1 MSLVKLTTLAKA
13 DDEDDIVEDDE
24 EDPMIFPFK
33 SKLFL
38 QTGKDQELRRGKLQ
52 NKEKGATFAKHL
64 RALQVV
70 EVEQTQEKV
79 QEVAS
84 KLLSWMS

>member
-38 QTGKDQELRRGKLQ
+38 QTGKDQELRGKPQ

-64 RALQVV
+64 RVLQVV